1 MAGQMARC
9 GIRLRYPVKII
20 ISHDDGSVV
29 EGCIIG
35 DAETLGEA
43 IRMVEQNGFQVRD
56 GDDGGN
62 CRLVQ
67 NSVDSNLY
75 FIVTVYP

>member
-1 MAGQMARC
+1 MARC
-9 GIRLRYPVKII
+9 GIRLRYPVKTK

-43 IRMVEQNGFQVRD
+43 IRMAEQNGFHVRD
-56 GDDGGN
+56 GSDGGN
-62 CRLVQ
+62 CRLAQ
-67 NSVDSNLY
+67 DSGDSELY
-75 FIVTVYP
+75 FVVTIYP